1 MRESDSGYES
11 LQMSIWDGADRLI
24 DCTDSLERLRAH
36 KIHLLAARRWRSL
49 GRTVP
54 PALLEDERVATMT
67 SLTIRPLLTRIRAAC
82 DGPVVVI
89 KGPEIASLYPGPN
102 LRTFIDLDLLVPD
115 VDAVQ
120 AQLVAAGFQE
130 MDDPPWTP
138 PRRIRT
144 DPFADKHHARPLQ
157 WPGLP
162 LRLEVHRW
170 PSWPRWLLPPP
181 PDELLSARV
190 PSSLGVDGIDTLR
203 REEHTLVVAAHGWV
217 HEPLGRIR
225 DLLDVAA
232 LADGLDRTELD
243 AIADRWGIRDL
254 WRSTV
259 AVADAL
265 LDPHGGRTTA
275 QRIWA
280 RNLASV
286 RERTVLESH
295 LEGWISCLWSAPPRS
310 ALPLAV
316 SNVLWDLRPAA
327 GESWGDKL
335 SRSRKA
341 VMAALSPKSI
351 HDQRL
356 GRSARRLSPARRWR
370 RPPGPDG

>member
-1 MRESDSGYES
+1 
-11 LQMSIWDGADRLI
+11 MSIWDGADRLI
-24 DCTDSLERLRAH
+24 DRTESLERLRAH

-49 GRTVP
+49 GRTIP
-54 PALLEDERVATMT
+54 PALLDDERLTTMIA
-67 SLTIRPLLTRIRAAC
+67 LTVPALLTKIRAAC

-89 KGPEIASLYPGPN
+89 KGPEIASRYPEPN
-102 LRTFIDLDLLVPD
+102 LRTFIDLDLLVPN

-130 MDDPPWTP
+130 TDDPPWTP
-138 PRRIRT
+138 PRTSRSA
-144 DPFADKHHARPLQ
+144 DPFADKHHARPLR

-162 LRLEVHRW
+162 LRLELHRW
-170 PSWPRWLLPPP
+170 PSWPRWLAPPP
-181 PDELLSARV
+181 LEDLFSARV
-190 PSSLGVDGIDTLR
+190 PSSLAIDGIHTLR

-232 LADGLDRTELD
+232 MAEGLDLDELD
-243 AIADRWGIRDL
+243 AIADRWGIRRL

-265 LDPHGGRTTA
+265 LDPHGRSTAA
-275 QRIWA
+275 QRSWA

-286 RERTVLESH
+286 RERTVFEAH
-295 LEGWISCLWSAPPRS
+295 LEGWISCFWSAPRRS
-310 ALPLAV
+310 ALPLAF

-335 SRSRKA
+335 SRSRRA
-341 VMAALSPKSI
+341 VMAARSPKSV
-351 HDQRL
+351 HDGRL
-356 GRSARRLSPARRWR
+356 GRGARRLSPAARWR
-370 RPPGPDG
+370 RPPGPEG